1 VYITSINNVEQIQV
15 TMVNVSSILTVTT
28 TNLLKLLTMQ
38 YILTCP
44 NGKKIDMTSDVLKQ
58 MKGEITREDVTNKI
72 QFLKDNNIK

>member
-1 VYITSINNVEQIQV
+1 MYITSINNVEQIQV

-58 MKGEITREDVTNKI
+58 MKGEITREYVTNKL
-72 QFLKDNNIK
+72 QQLMDNNIK

>member
-1 VYITSINNVEQIQV
+1 
-15 TMVNVSSILTVTT
+15 MVNVSSILTVTT

>member
-1 VYITSINNVEQIQV
+1 MYITSINNVEQIQV

-58 MKGEITREDVTNKI
+58 MKGEITREYVTNKI
-72 QFLKDNNIK
+72 QLLKDNNIK

>member
-1 VYITSINNVEQIQV
+1 
-15 TMVNVSSILTVTT
+15 MVNVSSILTVTT

-58 MKGEITREDVTNKI
+58 MKGEITREYVTNKL
-72 QFLKDNNIK
+72 QQLMDNNIK

>member
-1 VYITSINNVEQIQV
+1 MVSSDNDSTNNNSITC
-15 TMVNVSSILTVTT
+15 TSSILVATT

-44 NGKKIDMTSDVLKQ
+44 NGKKIDMTSDILKQ
-58 MKGEITREDVTNKI
+58 MKGEITREDITNKI

>member
-1 VYITSINNVEQIQV
+1 
-15 TMVNVSSILTVTT
+15 MVNVSSILTVTT

-44 NGKKIDMTSDVLKQ
+44 NGRKIDMTSDVLKQ

>member
-1 VYITSINNVEQIQV
+1 
-15 TMVNVSSILTVTT
+15 
-28 TNLLKLLTMQ
+28 MQ

-72 QFLKDNNIK
+72 QLLKDNNIK

>member
-1 VYITSINNVEQIQV
+1 MVSSDNDSTNNNSITC
-15 TMVNVSSILTVTT
+15 TSSILVVTT
-28 TNLLKLLTMQ
+28 TNSLKLLTMQ

-72 QFLKDNNIK
+72 QSLMDNNIK

>member
-58 MKGEITREDVTNKI
+58 MKGEITREYVTNKL
-72 QFLKDNNIK
+72 QQLMDNNIK

>member
-1 VYITSINNVEQIQV
+1 
-15 TMVNVSSILTVTT
+15 MVNVSSILTVTTT

-58 MKGEITREDVTNKI
+58 MKGEITREYVTNKI
-72 QFLKDNNIK
+72 QLIKDNNIK

>member
-1 VYITSINNVEQIQV
+1 
-15 TMVNVSSILTVTT
+15 MVNVSSILTVTT

-58 MKGEITREDVTNKI
+58 LKGEITREDVTNKI